1 MVDKRRD
8 LEVKVQ
14 CNENPLSVVN
24 IDGGC
29 GNDDGVGCSMFRV
42 DGGGDGTMYARCSHT
57 ANTKQFVTSMRQSN

>member
-1 MVDKRRD
+1 MDKRRD

-29 GNDDGVGCSMFRV
+29 GNDDGVGCSMFGV
-42 DGGGDGTMYARCSHT
+42 DGGDGTTYVRCSHT
-57 ANTKQFVTSMRQSN
+57 ANTKRFVASMCQSN